1 MIPLLSP
8 PPPANLVWFDEIDST
23 ASFADRLMELWP
35 TSDAEPLPETLVVAA
50 RQSGGRGRGGNRW
63 ASPAGGLYVNWLA
76 PIPAGALAL
85 LPIAAGVVLAEAVET
100 LASGAAVG
108 LKWPNDLQ
116 VDGCKLGGVLCR
128 TRGGGESVWATVG
141 FGINVTTVPEL
152 AAGAAARPVS
162 LAALGFSGDAGDAF
176 RAIGSAYLRRIHPAL
191 AEADATL
198 AHWEARSVYRRG
210 DAVAL
215 RLETGVV
222 EGRFN
227 GLCRDGRLELAVAG
241 GVRRFA
247 VGEIVPAETP
257 GGA

>member
-8 PPPANLVWFDEIDST
+8 PPSANVVWFDELDST
-23 ASFADRLMELWP
+23 ASFADRLMDLWP
-35 TSDAEPLPETLVVAA
+35 TADAEPLPETLVVAA
-50 RQSGGRGRGGNRW
+50 RQSGGRGRGDNRW
-63 ASPAGGLYVNWLA
+63 ASPVGGLYVNWLA

-85 LPIAAGVVLAEAVET
+85 LPIAAGLVLAEAVET
-100 LASGAAVG
+100 LAPGTAVG

-116 VDGCKLGGVLCR
+116 VDGRKLGGVLCR
-128 TRGGGESVWATVG
+128 SRGGGESVWASVG
-141 FGINVTTVPEL
+141 FGINVTAVPEL
-152 AAGAAARPVS
+152 GGAAARPVS
-162 LAALGFSGDAGDAF
+162 LGALGFSGDAGDAF
-176 RAIGSAYLRRIHPAL
+176 RAIASAYLQRIHPAL
-191 AEADATL
+191 AGGDATL
-198 AHWEARSVYRRG
+198 ARWEARSVYRRG
-210 DAVAL
+210 DAVKL

-241 GVRRFA
+241 EVRRFA